1 MRIEIKNYD
10 KNFIVET
17 ENDDLDIFEYFEIFN
32 NLLIQVGFMPETVK
46 NAIKDLA
53 DEQETNN

>member
-1 MRIEIKNYD
+1 MRIEIKTYD
-10 KNFIVET
+10 KKFIVET

-46 NAIKDLA
+46 DAIKELA

>member
-1 MRIEIKNYD
+1 MRIEIKTYG
-10 KNFIVET
+10 KKFIVET